1 MKIEVWSDFAC
12 PFCYIGKRR
21 LEEALEQFPHRD
33 QVEVEF
39 RSFELDPDAPKD
51 QKDSLHEVLAKKYR
65 TSIEQAK
72 AMNQNVSEMAQ
83 TVGLTY
89 NLDMAIPTNTFTA
102 HRLAQYAK
110 SQGKEKE
117 MVELLFKAYFTEGK
131 HLSDHDTLVQL
142 ASEAGLD
149 EQGVKAVLEGNDF
162 SNEVHS
168 NEMEAQQLGV
178 TGVPFF
184 VINRKYGIS
193 GAQPLEVFTQT
204 LEKVWQEEA

>member
-21 LEEALEQFPHRD
+21 LEEALEQFPERD

-39 RSFELDPDAPKD
+39 RSFELDPNAPKNSD
-51 QKDSLHEVLAKKYR
+51 DSLHEMLAKKYG
-65 TSIEQAK
+65 TSVEQAK
-72 AMNQNVSEMAQ
+72 AMNNNVSEMAN

-89 NLDMAIPTNTFTA
+89 NLDQAVPTNTFTA

-110 SQGKEKE
+110 TQGKEKE
-117 MVELLFKAYFTEGK
+117 MVERLFKAYFTEGK
-131 HLSDHDTLVQL
+131 HLSDHNTLLQL
-142 ASEAGLD
+142 AAEVGLKLED
-149 EQGVKAVLEGNDF
+149 VKAVLESDEF
-162 SNEVHS
+162 TNEVHS
-168 NEMEAQQLGV
+168 NEIEAQQLGV

-204 LEKVWQEEA
+204 LEKVWQEEQ

>member
-184 VINRKYGIS
+184 VINRKYGIW

>member
-193 GAQPLEVFTQT
+193 GAQPLEVFVET